1 MLKRKLLEFIKEVQS
16 DRRLISL
23 DEAATKQG
31 VILKILSFLGWDP
44 FNIEE
49 IYPEFPVGAGR
60 VDFALRHN
68 NYNKVFI
75 EVKKVGEDLEKHQ
88 EQILNYSFQYGVK
101 IAILTNG
108 ITWWFYLPLHE
119 GSWEQR
125 RFYTI
130 EIYEQNAEDI
140 AQKFIDFLSKEN
152 VISGKAVE
160 NAEKIY
166 KSKQRSILIKET
178 LPMAWNKI
186 IKEPDD
192 SLVELIA
199 ETTEKL
205 CGYRPDHTTVEEFLI
220 SHVQT
225 EMPKLPK
232 PRKTEWVKEKD
243 LPQSYTGASIAA
255 FKFKG
260 ERYEV
265 KSWRAMLLKV
275 CEIMLSSHRENFDK
289 VLNLAG
295 RKRPY
300 FTKNP
305 NELRSPERISGTD
318 IFVETNLSANSIVR
332 LSKSILQLFGYS
344 EKDLMIELRK

>member
-1 MLKRKLLEFIKEVQS
+1 M
-16 DRRLISL
+16 
-23 DEAATKQG
+23 
-31 VILKILSFLGWDP
+31 
-44 FNIEE
+44 
-49 IYPEFPVGAGR
+49 
-60 VDFALRHN
+60 
-68 NYNKVFI
+68 
-75 EVKKVGEDLEKHQ
+75 
-88 EQILNYSFQYGVK
+88 
-101 IAILTNG
+101 
-108 ITWWFYLPLHE
+108 
-119 GSWEQR
+119 
-125 RFYTI
+125 
-130 EIYEQNAEDI
+130 
-140 AQKFIDFLSKEN
+140 
-152 VISGKAVE
+152 
-160 NAEKIY
+160 
-166 KSKQRSILIKET
+166 IKET

-186 IKEPDD
+186 INEPDD

-225 EMPKLPK
+225 EVPKLPES
-232 PRKTEWVKEKD
+232 RKTEWVKEKD

-255 FKFKG
+255 FKLKG

-265 KSWRAMLLKV
+265 KSWKAMLLKV

-344 EKDLMIELRK
+344 EKDLKIELRK

>member
-1 MLKRKLLEFIKEVQS
+1 LRDKLFEFIRQIQS
-16 DRRLISL
+16 DRRLVSL

-31 VILKILSFLGWDP
+31 VILKILSYLGWDP

-75 EVKKVGEDLEKHQ
+75 EVKKVGEDLERHQ
-88 EQILNYSFQYGVK
+88 EQILSYSFQYGVK

-140 AQKFIDFLSKEN
+140 TQKFIDFLSKEN

-160 NAEKIY
+160 NAERIY
-166 KSKQRSILIKET
+166 RSKQRSILIKET
-178 LPMAWNKI
+178 LPMAWSKI
-186 IKEPDD
+186 ISEPDE

-205 CGYRPDHTTVEEFLI
+205 CGYRPDHVTVEEFLA

-225 EMPKLPK
+225 EMKKLPE
-232 PRKTEWVKEKD
+232 PRKTDWMEVKPV
-243 LPQSYTGASIAA
+243 LSYTGRTITA
-255 FKFKG
+255 FTFKG
-260 ERYEV
+260 KRYEV
-265 KSWRAMLLKV
+265 KSWRSMLLKV
-275 CEIMLSSHRENFDK
+275 CEIMLTSHRETFDR
-289 VLNLAG
+289 VLNLTG

-300 FTKNP
+300 FTRNP

-318 IFVETNLSANSIVR
+318 IFVETNLTLTLPFLGHNFPEHHST
-332 LSKSILQLFGYS
+332 
-344 EKDLMIELRK
+344 